1 MRDVGTREIRK
12 HVAERL
18 RERKNEIRD
27 AWADYVVASEQCGTS
42 CVVRSDGPA
51 ASNAL
56 LIGWPASARRER

>member
-27 AWADYVVASEQCGTS
+27 AWADYVVASERCGTS
-42 CVVRSDGPA
+42 CVV
-51 ASNAL
+51 
-56 LIGWPASARRER
+56 